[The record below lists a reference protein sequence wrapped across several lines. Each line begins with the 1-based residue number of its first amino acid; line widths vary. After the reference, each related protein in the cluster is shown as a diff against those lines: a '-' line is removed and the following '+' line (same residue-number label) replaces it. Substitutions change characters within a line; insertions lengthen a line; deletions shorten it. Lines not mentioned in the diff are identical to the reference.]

1 MRKLRPVVKV
11 AISLALVPSALMHSK
26 VRSAAGGADQT
37 GVALERDAME
47 RVLAPLGNYSR
58 ELHLRIDVAVGCP
71 RADKAVFWI
80 VGELAPGQ
88 AATEDTA
95 VDLTLAQPDGGPVE
109 ATGHATIEKG
119 ARTFKAALVPG
130 DALPPDDYVVRARV
144 HGEGSASMATDVL
157 RLTLPAAPGTAGA
170 LLFRRGPG
178 TASREVPTA
187 DRRFHRI
194 EQIGVEVPVPRA
206 TAATARL
213 LDRNGKPRPVPVAAA
228 VREDGDGSV
237 WLTAH
242 LTLAP
247 LAVGDYVIEV
257 TGSGGAGGA
266 GRAGG
271 VEEMARTL
279 VAFRV
284 VQ

>member
-1 MRKLRPVVKV
+1 
-11 AISLALVPSALMHSK
+11 
-26 VRSAAGGADQT
+26 
-37 GVALERDAME
+37 
-47 RVLAPLGNYSR
+47 
-58 ELHLRIDVAVGCP
+58 
-71 RADKAVFWI
+71 
-80 VGELAPGQ
+80 
-88 AATEDTA
+88 
-95 VDLTLAQPDGGPVE
+95 
-109 ATGHATIEKG
+109 
-119 ARTFKAALVPG
+119 
-130 DALPPDDYVVRARV
+130 
-144 HGEGSASMATDVL
+144 
-157 RLTLPAAPGTAGA
+157 
-170 LLFRRGPG
+170 
-178 TASREVPTA
+178 VPTA

-257 TGSGGAGGA
+257 TGSGGAG
-266 GRAGG
+266 RAGG